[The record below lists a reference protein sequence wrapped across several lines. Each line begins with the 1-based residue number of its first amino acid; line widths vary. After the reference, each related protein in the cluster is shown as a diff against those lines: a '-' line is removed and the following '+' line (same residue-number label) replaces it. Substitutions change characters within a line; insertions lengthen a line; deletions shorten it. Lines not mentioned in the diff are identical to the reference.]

1 MRASPAGAGAILPLV
16 RRRLALLLA
25 LLVTCGLLAA
35 QRLVP
40 QTPPPGATLRA
51 LQAPPAEPPPGEG
64 EPTNEGTP
72 TPPPA
77 PTALTNTPATI
88 SVAGRDVAGSAL
100 IGGAGPLFA
109 LPPLAPLLGGELRLG
124 PGGAGWVLKTGDVE
138 TVFGPGSTVAT
149 VGRTILQ
156 LPQPVVGGEAGPW
169 VPLELLKRSFGESL
183 HWDIA
188 WDAASRRLVAT
199 PQQRRVVPV
208 EWSLVHMQGLTTLVL
223 QFPEAPRVNVQEKG
237 QRVEVTMLGDQVAQ
251 PSRPPEVVDSL
262 VQSLRFADDKILLD
276 VAPGAV
282 VEHYQ
287 QQDPYRLVFDVYQR
301 VAAAPGTPTPP
312 QRPTIVIDPGHGGVE
327 TGAIGPSGTQEKE
340 LTLLLA
346 QGLARELQQ
355 RLPVDVELTR
365 DEDAELPLDTR
376 AAIANQHRAKLF
388 ISIHLNSSVG
398 TGATGAETYFLSLEA
413 SDARAAAAAR
423 AENVMP
429 PAAPGAATPG
439 GPDAQGAS
447 SVAGLDL
454 ILWDLAQS
462 QHLAESQR
470 FASIVQ
476 EELNTALGLRNRG
489 VKQAPFRVLM
499 GAAMPAVLVELGFIS
514 NPEEE
519 KKLLT
524 VEYRQQLVD
533 ALVRAV
539 SRYQAQGR
547 PDAAPDAQ
555 AAIR

>member
-1 MRASPAGAGAILPLV
+1 MVMS
-16 RRRLALLLA
+16 
-25 LLVTCGLLAA
+25 GLLAA
-35 QRLVP
+35 QQPLAQPTAPSP
-40 QTPPPGATLRA
+40 QEPPGEA
-51 LQAPPAEPPPGEG
+51 PPGEG
-64 EPTNEGTP
+64 EPTAE
-72 TPPPA
+72 PPPQ
-77 PTALTNTPATI
+77 PTAAEMPSTPATLSI
-88 SVAGRDVAGSAL
+88 AGRDVAGAAILSS
-100 IGGAGPLFA
+100 AGPLFA
-109 LPPLAPLLGGELRLG
+109 LAPLAPLLGGELRSG
-124 PGGAGWVLKTGDVE
+124 PAGAGWVLRTGDVE
-138 TVFGPGSTVAT
+138 TVIGAGRSVAT
-149 VGRTILQ
+149 VGRSIVQ
-156 LPQPVVGGEAGPW
+156 LSHPVVGGSVGPW
-169 VPLELLKRSFGESL
+169 VPLDLLRKSFGEVL
-183 HWDIA
+183 HWDLQ
-188 WDAASRRLVAT
+188 WDGTARRLVAT

-208 EWSLVHMQGLTTLVL
+208 EWSVVHMQGLTTLVL
-223 QFPEAPRVNVQEKG
+223 QFPEVPRVQIQDRAE
-237 QRVEVTMLGDQVAQ
+237 RVEVTLLGDQVAA
-251 PSRPPEVVDSL
+251 PARPPEAIADPL
-262 VQSLRFADDKILLD
+262 VKALRFADDRIVLE

-287 QQDPYRLVFDVYQR
+287 QQEPFRIVFDIYQR
-301 VAAAPGTPTPP
+301 VAAAPGATTPRPP

-327 TGAIGPSGTQEKE
+327 TGAIGSSGTHEKE

-346 QGLARELQQ
+346 QGLARELAR

-376 AAIANQHRAKLF
+376 AAIANQRRAKLF

-398 TGATGAETYFLSLEA
+398 AGATGAETYFLSLEA

-423 AENVMP
+423 AENLGTLP
-429 PAAPGAATPG
+429 QATPG
-439 GPDAQGAS
+439 EAPVTT
-447 SVAGLDL
+447 VAGLDL

-470 FASIVQ
+470 FAAIVQ

-524 VEYRQQLVD
+524 PEYRQQLVE

-539 SRYQAQGR
+539 SRYEAQGR
-547 PDAAPDAQ
+547 PTQ
-555 AAIR
+555 AEVR

>member
-1 MRASPAGAGAILPLV
+1 VGAILAIV

-25 LLVTCGLLAA
+25 ALLMSGLLAA
-35 QRLVP
+35 QQL
-40 QTPPPGATLRA
+40 
-51 LQAPPAEPPPGEG
+51 APPAAQVTGARPEAPPEEPPPGEG
-64 EPTNEGTP
+64 EPTAAASPTP
-72 TPPPA
+72 TPQPGLPA
-77 PTALTNTPATI
+77 APATLSI
-88 SVAGRDVAGSAL
+88 AGRDASASVLVAS
-100 IGGAGPLFA
+100 AGPLFL
-109 LPPLAPLLGGELRLG
+109 LPPLAPLLGGELRQG
-124 PGGAGWVLKTGDVE
+124 AGGVGWVLRTGE
-138 TVFGPGSTVAT
+138 TEAVLGAGSPVVTFGQSIV
-149 VGRTILQ
+149 Q
-156 LPQPVVGGEAGPW
+156 LSQPVVASEAGPW
-169 VPLELLKRSFGESL
+169 VPLDLLRRSFGEAL
-183 HWDIA
+183 HWDLQ
-188 WDAASRRLVAT
+188 WDPAARRLVAT
-199 PQQRRVVPV
+199 PQQRRVVQV
-208 EWSLVHMQGLTTLVL
+208 EWSLVHLQGLTTLVL
-223 QFPEAPRVNVQEKG
+223 QFPEAPRLQIAERG
-237 QRVEVTMLGDQVAQ
+237 QRLEVALLGDQVAA
-251 PSRPPEVVDSL
+251 PARPPEVSDPL
-262 VQSLRFADDKILLD
+262 VQALRFADDKIVLE

-287 QQDPYRLVFDVYQR
+287 QRDPFRLVFDVYQR
-301 VAAAPGTPTPP
+301 VAAAPGTPTPAEP
-312 QRPTIVIDPGHGGVE
+312 SRPTIVIDPGHGGGE

-346 QGLARELQQ
+346 QGLARELAR

-398 TGATGAETYFLSLEA
+398 AGAQGAETYFLSLEA

-423 AENVMP
+423 AENLLP
-429 PAAPGAATPG
+429 PGGATPG
-439 GPDAQGAS
+439 VAPAAAQA

-470 FASIVQ
+470 FASLVQ
-476 EELNTALGLRNRG
+476 EELNTALGLRDRG

-499 GAAMPAVLVELGFIS
+499 GAAMPAVLVELGFLS
-514 NPEEE
+514 NPDEE

-524 VEYRQQLVD
+524 AEYRQQLVD

-547 PDAAPDAQ
+547 PEEQ

>member
-1 MRASPAGAGAILPLV
+1 MVMS
-16 RRRLALLLA
+16 
-25 LLVTCGLLAA
+25 GLLAA
-35 QRLVP
+35 QQPLAQP
-40 QTPPPGATLRA
+40 T
-51 LQAPPAEPPPGEG
+51 APPAEQPPGEAPPGEG
-64 EPTNEGTP
+64 EPTPEPPPQP
-72 TPPPA
+72 TPAEMPS
-77 PTALTNTPATI
+77 TPATI
-88 SVAGRDVAGSAL
+88 SIAGRDVAGAAL
-100 IGGAGPLFA
+100 VSSAGPLFA
-109 LPPLAPLLGGELRLG
+109 LGPLAPLLGGELRSG
-124 PGGAGWVLKTGDVE
+124 PAGAGWVLRTGDVE
-138 TVFGPGSTVAT
+138 TVIGAGRAVAT
-149 VGRTILQ
+149 VGRSIVQ
-156 LPQPVVGGEAGPW
+156 LSQPVVGGAVGPW
-169 VPLELLKRSFGESL
+169 VPLDLLRRSFGEAL
-183 HWDIA
+183 HWDLQ
-188 WDAASRRLVAT
+188 WDGTARRLVAT
-199 PQQRRVVPV
+199 PQQRRIVPV
-208 EWSLVHMQGLTTLVL
+208 EWSVVHMQGLTTLVL
-223 QFPEAPRVNVQEKG
+223 QFPEVPRVQIQDRPE
-237 QRVEVTMLGDQVAQ
+237 RVEVALLGDQVAA
-251 PSRPPEVVDSL
+251 PARPPEAIADPL
-262 VQSLRFADDKILLD
+262 VKALRFADDRIVLE

-287 QQDPYRLVFDVYQR
+287 QQEPFRIVFDIYQR
-301 VAAAPGTPTPP
+301 VAAAPGTTTPRPP

-327 TGAIGPSGTQEKE
+327 TGAIGPSGTHEKE

-346 QGLARELQQ
+346 QGLARELAR

-376 AAIANQHRAKLF
+376 AAIANQRRAKLF

-398 TGATGAETYFLSLEA
+398 AGATGAETYFLSLEA

-423 AENVMP
+423 AENTPDSVMP
-429 PAAPGAATPG
+429 LAPAQPGSAPAA
-439 GPDAQGAS
+439 

-470 FASIVQ
+470 FAALVQ

-524 VEYRQQLVD
+524 PEYRQQLVE

-539 SRYQAQGR
+539 SRYEAQGR
-547 PDAAPDAQ
+547 PTQ
-555 AAIR
+555 AEVR